1 MRDVATAAV
10 TLHHLAGF
18 FGGDVPDRHRR
29 SRAGRDQPPREPA
42 GDPEMVALSDPSRS
56 DFWPDGRMSIAVSCD
71 DVCEPIHEV
80 S

>member
-1 MRDVATAAV
+1 MGLRVVERKDGNDWTVV
-10 TLHHLAGF
+10 SMSELRK
-18 FGGDVPDRHRR
+18 GDSFRMFED
-29 SRAGRDQPPREPA
+29 AEKTEPA